1 MLEPSEEAPRS
12 VKNAARLVVCFGIGN
27 ALFIV
32 LTAFVQRRW
41 FFALWGLTCLAWP
54 ALFWTEIFK
63 RSRWVWWLLV
73 VGGGLLSG
81 LYLVGLGVDL
91 LRLMRGTPVPPLR
104 LVSCGTTLLFVVPI
118 VVLLLARPSREFF
131 GRTP

>member
-1 MLEPSEEAPRS
+1 MLEPSDEAPPS
-12 VKNAARLVVCFGIGN
+12 VKNAARLVALFGIGN

-32 LTAFVQRRW
+32 LTAFLQHRW
-41 FFALWGLTCLAWP
+41 FLALWGLTCLAWP
-54 ALFWTEIFK
+54 ALFWAEIFK

-91 LRLMRGTPVPPLR
+91 LRLMRGMPVPPLR
-104 LVSCGTTLLFVVPI
+104 FVSYGATLLFVVPT
-118 VVLLLARPSREFF
+118 VALLLARPSRVFF
-131 GRTP
+131 GRLP